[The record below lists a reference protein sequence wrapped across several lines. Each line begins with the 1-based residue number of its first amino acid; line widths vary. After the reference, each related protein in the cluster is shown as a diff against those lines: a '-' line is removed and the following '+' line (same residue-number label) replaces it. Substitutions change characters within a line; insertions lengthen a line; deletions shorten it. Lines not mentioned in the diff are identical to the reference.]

1 MGLLY
6 SALQN
11 QQLYTTLW
19 IETLL
24 NLRYIFIITI
34 IFPLLT

>member
-1 MGLLY
+1 MELFY

-11 QQLYTTLW
+11 QYTTLW

-34 IFPLLT
+34 IFPLLYSK

>member
-1 MGLLY
+1 MGLFY

-19 IETLL
+19 IETSL
-24 NLRYIFIITI
+24 YFVFIII
-34 IFPLLT
+34 IHFPPFT